1 MRVLFITNTFPP
13 AYTGGAEVA
22 NYHTCRGLIRRGV
35 DCSILVLN
43 NRVSD
48 WPDTWYE
55 VDGIPVHRIGHM
67 LPRSAVADVFDPW
80 VYRLT
85 RTELRRLKPDLVHI
99 HNVSGATLAPYL
111 ACRGLG
117 IPVVNTL
124 HDLWMLCPN
133 NMLYRRDGTFCDP
146 GANSRHCG
154 TCFRR
159 YDFWGNVPRRRQVF
173 AWFTSAVA
181 AFVCPSQA
189 LIERHVEAGFARDRF
204 RLVRLGFEES
214 AAEDPRDSR
223 AESSGTGFRVGRP
236 TLFFAGGGVEV
247 KGANVLLEALPLL
260 LQRVPG
266 LRVLVAGGGEE
277 GLLAQFRSY
286 APAVQVLGS
295 VPFRKMN
302 AYYAAADLTL
312 NVSDAAVHFGSSQH
326 LAALS
331 VGAAAAQLAPGG
343 GKVLVT
349 RTLAVGPGSAV
360 LDVTDNALTVDYP
373 DTGPSPLADVAGWI
387 RSGYRDGPGGCWDG
401 PGIASS
407 VAAADAGFLTAV
419 GVLDNSDPVA
429 GGKAT
434 FAGETVDATS
444 VLVTYTYWG
453 DVNLD
458 GVVDADDYD
467 IIDRNFLF
475 PPTPANTGWWTG
487 DFTYDGAIDAN
498 DYDRIDRVFLFQGAP
513 LTGGGAVPTPEPA
526 TLAIVGLGGLGML
539 LRRRARGA

>member
-312 NVSDAAVHFGSSQH
+312 VASVWHENSPVVIYESYQVGTPVLGSRFGGIPELIQEGQTGDLFAVGDATALTAAVCSHFARPAHERRMMRQRCVREVRTQLTLDRH
-326 LAALS
+326 LDGLQQVYAE
-331 VGAAAAQLAPGG
+331 
-343 GKVLVT
+343 
-349 RTLAVGPGSAV
+349 V
-360 LDVTDNALTVDYP
+360 LDA
-373 DTGPSPLADVAGWI
+373 
-387 RSGYRDGPGGCWDG
+387 
-401 PGIASS
+401 
-407 VAAADAGFLTAV
+407 
-419 GVLDNSDPVA
+419 
-429 GGKAT
+429 
-434 FAGETVDATS
+434 
-444 VLVTYTYWG
+444 
-453 DVNLD
+453 
-458 GVVDADDYD
+458 
-467 IIDRNFLF
+467 
-475 PPTPANTGWWTG
+475 
-487 DFTYDGAIDAN
+487 
-498 DYDRIDRVFLFQGAP
+498 
-513 LTGGGAVPTPEPA
+513 
-526 TLAIVGLGGLGML
+526 
-539 LRRRARGA
+539 